1 MATAAQG
8 GTYQFISGSLGLRG
22 GPVNI
27 DHPGF
32 RLSAAVLATAAIGGV
47 LASCGGDDDDDD
59 GGSTPSSLQVTASG
73 EKADLGFE
81 VDAAELPAGA
91 TEIELVNDS
100 NAEIDAQLIYT
111 ADEHSDDEVIAEYG
125 KAQQGEPVA
134 EWFEAGGGP
143 GATHPGESSTVTQEL
158 QSGTYYVVGSAGAP
172 PGTPL
177 ARIEV
182 SDDGDSE
189 LPEADDTVEAVDYS
203 FSGELT
209 AGPNSLLLENNG
221 EQWHHFLAARLLDG
235 STIEDARKFFETEE
249 GPPPFEEGADQSG
262 EVQSTVLEGGTSQIV
277 DADLVPG
284 TYAFYC
290 FVSDKEGGP
299 PHIVEGML
307 SEVEVTE

>member
-1 MATAAQG
+1 M
-8 GTYQFISGSLGLRG
+8 
-22 GPVNI
+22 NI
-27 DHPGF
+27 KHPGF

-47 LASCGGDDDDDD
+47 LASCGGDDDDD

-73 EKADLGFE
+73 GKADLGFE
-81 VDAAELPAGA
+81 VDATELPAGA

-100 NAEIDAQLIYT
+100 QVEIDGQLIYT
-111 ADEHSDDEVIAEYG
+111 AEEHGDDEVIAEFG
-125 KAQQGEPVA
+125 KAMEGGPVA
-134 EWFEAGGGP
+134 DWFEGGGGP
-143 GATHPGESSTVTQEL
+143 GATQPGESSAVTQEL
-158 QSGTYYVVGSAGAP
+158 HTGSYYVVGSAGGP
-172 PGTPL
+172 PSTPL

-182 SDDGDSE
+182 TEDGDAE
-189 LPEADDTVEAVDYS
+189 LPEADGTVEAVDYS
-203 FSGELT
+203 FSGELS
-209 AGPNSLLLENNG
+209 AGPNTLLLENNG

-249 GPPPFEEGADQSG
+249 GPPPFEQGADQSG

-277 DADLVPG
+277 NADLVPG

-290 FVSDKEGGP
+290 FISDKEGGP

>member
-1 MATAAQG
+1 VN
-8 GTYQFISGSLGLRG
+8 INHPGLRW
-22 GPVNI
+22 
-27 DHPGF
+27 
-32 RLSAAVLATAAIGGV
+32 AAVVLATAAIGGV
-47 LASCGGDDDDDD
+47 FASCGDDDED
-59 GGSTPSSLQVTASG
+59 GGSDPSSLRVTASG
-73 EKADLGFE
+73 GKADIGFE
-81 VDAAELPAGA
+81 VDAAELPTGA

-100 NAEIDAQLIYT
+100 ESEIDGQLIHT
-111 ADEHSDDEVIAEYG
+111 ADEHSDDEVIAEYE

-158 QSGTYYVVGSAGAP
+158 QAGTYYVVGSGGRP
-172 PGTPL
+172 PSTPL

-182 SDDGDSE
+182 TGEGDAE

-249 GPPPFEEGADQSG
+249 GPPPFEQGAVQSG
-262 EVQSTVLEGGTSQIV
+262 EVQSAVLEGGTSQIV
-277 DADLVPG
+277 NADLAPG

-290 FVSDKEGGP
+290 FVSDKGGGP
-299 PHIVEGML
+299 PHAVQGMI